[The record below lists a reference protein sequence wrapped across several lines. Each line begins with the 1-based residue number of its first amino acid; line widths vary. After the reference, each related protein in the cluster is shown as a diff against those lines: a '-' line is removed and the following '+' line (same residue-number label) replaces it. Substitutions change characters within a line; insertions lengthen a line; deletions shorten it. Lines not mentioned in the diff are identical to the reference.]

1 MVDIR
6 MFDVYPMFAVPLY
19 RYRIPNW
26 HENKQELYDLIPKL
40 NHGIRDGEV
49 YTDYHDKKGHKPP
62 YADMVLDLIQPFFI
76 GLTKDIETK
85 KVGLYDM
92 WCQTSYKGQKHNLHN
107 HGYLGGYLGWS
118 AILYVEFD
126 PQVHSATSFLSPFNN
141 PHEGDIHYHVP
152 NVEEGDLIVF
162 PSTIA
167 HQSLENES
175 DKPRTIISFNFTTF
189 PNPVRMTIDCS

>member
-1 MVDIR
+1 
-6 MFDVYPMFAVPLY
+6 MFDVYSMFSVPLFK
-19 RYRIPNW
+19 YRIRNW
-26 HENKQELYDLIPKL
+26 YENKQELYDLIPKWDDS
-40 NHGIRDGEV
+40 IRDGKV
-49 YTDYHDKKGHKPP
+49 YTDYHNKKGHKPL

-76 GLTKDIETK
+76 NFTKDMENK

-92 WCQTSYKGQKHNLHN
+92 WCQTSYRGQKHNLHN
-107 HGYLGGYLGWS
+107 HGYLGW
-118 AILYVEFD
+118 AAVLYVEFD
-126 PQVHSATSFLSPFNN
+126 PQVHRATSFLSPFNN
-141 PHEGDIHYHVP
+141 PYDGNINYHIP
-152 NVEEGDLIVF
+152 NFVEEGDLIVF